1 MVKRIK
7 TAIITGAN
15 SGMGKASA
23 RMLAEKGYEVLML
36 VRDQKRGEV
45 AFRELQKEYPDRF
58 EMVLCD
64 LSDASSIREAAEIIS
79 MKYSHVDLLINN
91 AGLITTQR
99 ELTKDGLE
107 MQFAVNHVGHFQLT
121 MLLLPLMHP
130 GSRIV
135 QVASGAHKW
144 GKINFE
150 DLTMEKSFRP
160 FKAYGQSKLANVLFA
175 EALSRKL
182 IPYGVTVNSCHPGA
196 VGTNMGVNRE
206 TGFGKGIMKLLKPF
220 SRLLKKVRT
229 LRFFLAQKYRW
240 KKSAASTSTTENLS
254 QYQEEHRIRCYLTSC
269 GDGAKSIQESIFRKW
284 RRDFSDDILWKFM
297 NWSMWNYQYLW
308 KSYLFL
314 RACRSISE
322 YD

>member
-1 MVKRIK
+1 MKKRRR

-15 SGMGKASA
+15 SDMGKASS

-36 VRDQKRGEV
+36 VRDQIRGEA

-64 LSDASSIREAAEIIS
+64 LSDSSSIREAAEIIS

-99 ELTKDGLE
+99 ELTKDGVE
-107 MQFAVNHVGHFQLT
+107 MQFAVNHVGHFELT
-121 MLLLPLMHP
+121 MLLLPLMHQ

-220 SRLLKKVRT
+220 FKTPEEGADTAVFLGTEASMEKVSGKYFYNRKPVSVSRRAQDKV
-229 LRFFLAQKYRW
+229 LSDKLWRW
-240 KKSAASTSTTENLS
+240 S
-254 QYQEEHRIRCYLTSC
+254 EEHTGIYF
-269 GDGAKSIQESIFRKW
+269 QEVEKRLFR
-284 RRDFSDDILWKFM
+284 
-297 NWSMWNYQYLW
+297 
-308 KSYLFL
+308 
-314 RACRSISE
+314 
-322 YD
+322 